1 MRSLADRFHQQAL
14 ADADDR
20 ELISR
25 TDKRRQQTTRE
36 TALKD
41 LATRLVALKPRQ
53 LERMALAEPTLVAI
67 YTAQAIKSP
76 PARNRQVTVVRQH
89 LRDLGPR
96 VDDIEARLQ
105 ALLLGVALPALDGV
119 AVEVIREK
127 AAPEVLSWSERLTS
141 EGDVALEEFLRHHPD
156 ADRQLLR
163 QQARAASKAG
173 RAADAVSLE
182 RAQSKL
188 RVSIERCLRA
198 RAAATEPAGLSG

>member
-20 ELISR
+20 ELVSR

-53 LERMALAEPTLVAI
+53 LERMGLGEPMLVAI
-67 YTAQAIKSP
+67 RLAQSIKSP

-89 LRDLGPR
+89 LRDSGPR
-96 VDDIEARLQ
+96 VDEIEARLK
-105 ALLLGVALPALDGV
+105 ALLLGVALPALAGV
-119 AVEVIREK
+119 EPEVSEK
-127 AAPEVLSWSERLTS
+127 AMPEVLSWSERLMS
-141 EGDVALEEFLRHHPD
+141 EGDEALEEFLRDHPG

-173 RAADAVSLE
+173 RTADTSGAE
-182 RAQSKL
+182 RARSKL
-188 RVSIERCLRA
+188 RVSIERFMQ
-198 RAAATEPAGLSG
+198 AAPAEPDAAVLSR